1 MIDEFKEIFE
11 SMVQASPAKRPTIEE
26 ILDSPWLSGK
36 QEIMK
41 SIKK

>member
-11 SMVQASPAKRPTIEE
+11 SMVQVNPAKRPTIEE
-26 ILDSPWLSGK
+26 ILDSSWLSGK